1 MAVLI
6 RVSRSDGSSTPSR
19 SNALV
24 RRRTERR
31 GPAPFRARGRAFVEL
46 PQIEKGLRV
55 NRHKRILALQFFDLF
70 DGGLPALVDFGA
82 EVLRERRLR
91 LLGTPRRCRSWM
103 PSVRRTV
110 LRPRHIAFSRRS
122 ANTPAR
128 QLTSQKM
135 VERRIRDSLVRL
147 EIISAERRVVLV
159 PLSEHHIKALGIIR
173 DREDYSGSPRCEW
186 YILAA
191 HRNFLGSESIN
202 LGANFL
208 PPRTI

>member
-70 DGGLPALVDFGA
+70 DGASSGIGA
-82 EVLRERRLR
+82 IVQN
-91 LLGTPRRCRSWM
+91 
-103 PSVRRTV
+103 SVQV
-110 LRPRHIAFSRRS
+110 I
-122 ANTPAR
+122 
-128 QLTSQKM
+128 
-135 VERRIRDSLVRL
+135 RIR
-147 EIISAERRVVLV
+147 A
-159 PLSEHHIKALGIIR
+159 LSRGILKW
-173 DREDYSGSPRCEW
+173 SK
-186 YILAA
+186 
-191 HRNFLGSESIN
+191 
-202 LGANFL
+202 GAFET
-208 PPRTI
+208 R

>member
-1 MAVLI
+1 MFRGDFFLNLQF
-6 RVSRSDGSSTPSR
+6 RHDGS
-19 SNALV
+19 
-24 RRRTERR
+24 
-31 GPAPFRARGRAFVEL
+31 G
-46 PQIEKGLRV
+46 
-55 NRHKRILALQFFDLF
+55 D
-70 DGGLPALVDFGA
+70 
-82 EVLRERRLR
+82 
-91 LLGTPRRCRSWM
+91 
-103 PSVRRTV
+103 TV
-110 LRPRHIAFSRRS
+110 LRGRYGFYYDSIFMKSVLQNNGAQNISVFGSGRNPASCCKILFKSFASENIESRHP
-122 ANTPAR
+122 T
-128 QLTSQKM
+128 M
-135 VERRIRDSLVRL
+135 VEGRIRDSLVRL